1 MKKTL
6 TLIALNLLPVVAF
19 AQTENFE
26 GNELKAYI
34 GTFTGFIN
42 QTIIPAI
49 IALAILVFIW
59 GMFQYFIL
67 GAADDEKKGKGK
79 QLMLWGLIGFVVM
92 FSLLGIIQLLVK
104 ATGLNGGNIDTLIPK
119 LPGGTS

>member
-6 TLIALNLLPVVAF
+6 TLLALNLLPAVAL
-19 AQTENFE
+19 AQNFQ
-26 GNELKAYI
+26 GSGLKTYFGGII
-34 GTFTGFIN
+34 GFVNDTV
-42 QTIIPAI
+42 IPLI

-67 GAADDEKKGKGK
+67 GASDDERKGKGK

-92 FSLLGIIQLLVK
+92 FSLLGIINLLVD
-104 ATGLNGGNIDTLIPK
+104 AVGLKNGNIDTPKIPFN
-119 LPGGTS
+119 L